1 MMLLTVAIVFV
12 AAGTVA
18 ATAVI
23 LLRAMGR
30 IGPTADVEAWS
41 VRSPDAERER
51 AVVAARLRALTVEAD
66 VLRHTY
72 TAPPRKKGDGDA

>member
-1 MMLLTVAIVFV
+1 MLLTLAIVFI

-18 ATAVI
+18 ALAVI
-23 LLRAMGR
+23 LLRASGR

-51 AVVAARLRALTVEAD
+51 AVVAARLRALRIEAD
-66 VLRHTY
+66 VIGRTY
-72 TAPPRKKGDGDA
+72 HAPPRKKETPDA